1 MNDSGAGWCSSP
13 SAGLDDS
20 RNALTCAE
28 LCDSVRRSEPV
39 CETAGDGIRTHDV
52 QLGNRKGLNTS
63 DDAASGCARQT
74 EGPNYTPDNSAGIA
88 TNDDRLR
95 RVVAPWPGLPD
106 AIKAAVL
113 VLVDTVTNVTGT
125 KTPADVADKA
135 GFGDG
140 AGG

>member
-1 MNDSGAGWCSSP
+1 
-13 SAGLDDS
+13 
-20 RNALTCAE
+20 
-28 LCDSVRRSEPV
+28 
-39 CETAGDGIRTHDV
+39 
-52 QLGNRKGLNTS
+52 LNTNTDS
-63 DDAASGCARQT
+63 ASGCARQA
-74 EGPNYTPDNSAGIA
+74 EGPNHIPDSSLGIA

-95 RVVAPWPGLPD
+95 RVVAAWPGLPD

-125 KTPADVADKA
+125 NTPADVAGKA